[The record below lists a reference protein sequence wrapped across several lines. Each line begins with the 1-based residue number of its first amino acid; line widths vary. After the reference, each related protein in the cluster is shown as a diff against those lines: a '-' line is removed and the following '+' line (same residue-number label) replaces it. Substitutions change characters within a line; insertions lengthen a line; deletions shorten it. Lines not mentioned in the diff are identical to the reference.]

1 LTGAL
6 AVARYTLVELSRRR
20 ILLVMFVIGFAG
32 ILLLGVGL
40 RILYDIGTSGTLVT
54 NGRQVD
60 PAIVDRFL
68 DLEFVFFLIGAL
80 GIFALVISY
89 GIGMTA
95 IYHDLDSGGAVSI
108 FSKPVTRLAY
118 AAGKIGAALGA
129 LVVII
134 GLLAIEARI
143 VILLFGG
150 GLENALTGEVLATVA
165 NSAVVM
171 LIVLALSTWMNNIV
185 AAIVA
190 FVYSSVVGGVIVYLH
205 NLVTTGVITNGIW
218 KGVMNVLYWLIP
230 HQLTSSASSD
240 LVQVSV
246 QFQAATGTTPSTTT
260 VPPASGAGDI
270 AWWAFTLVFF
280 AALVYY
286 AIRRRQV

>member
-1 LTGAL
+1 VNGAY
-6 AVARYTLVELSRRR
+6 AVARYTLIELSRRR
-20 ILLVMFVIGFAG
+20 ILLVMFLIGFAG
-32 ILLLGVGL
+32 ILFLGVGL

-60 PAIVDRFL
+60 PALVDRFL

-129 LVVII
+129 LVIII

-171 LIVLALSTWMNNIV
+171 LIVLSLSTWINNIV

-205 NLVTTGVITNGIW
+205 NLATTGVIANGFW
-218 KGVMNVLYWLIP
+218 RGVMNVLYWLIP
-230 HQLTSSASSD
+230 HQLTSSATGD

-246 QFQAATGTTPSTTT
+246 QFQAAAGTTPTSPA
-260 VPPASGAGDI
+260 VPPASGAGDL

-280 AALVYY
+280 AVLVYY
-286 AIRRRQV
+286 SVRRRQV